1 MCPVLR
7 GEASPLP
14 QKELT
19 ALRDSLSRDWGH
31 RTITTSSGPLL
42 VMRVPAGKPDLLNH
56 LETATDALPPLDFS
70 EYRGAV
76 MIGDEAHLGVSIDM
90 LHSLVDTRRATEANW
105 LAQHRPQLPAGGF
118 MVQRL
123 PSDPQRRLRAV
134 IRVDVDRV
142 TQLGEAD
149 FDELATL
156 LEPIKQESPGQCRP
170 AFAYLVAHE
179 DHVRI
184 EGGRF
189 FSELEQRAR
198 RAREREERTRHR
210 KREESYETALGHI
223 ARIEERNKR
232 RKTPDPFASS
242 RSDRFDPPLRS
253 TRAARSSYSARST
266 RSTHLPYSARS
277 TDTTRTTPPPVERAP
292 ADRTTRTRHKTRRER
307 PSFEV
312 PPAYRDHERPAHE
325 ETRQRTGP
333 RTDLAPRETT
343 RAPIEPPAPSD
354 PHFASVD
361 AHPEQYEHLKTLLR
375 DAGYET
381 RERFVVD
388 GVPLA
393 LAAARPEGYPRRVLV
408 AFSARLEEDEA
419 RRMLRVARSVGAE
432 LALAITPDAAAGV
445 ERVTLA
451 TNLKVIAP
459 DAVMQL
465 RLD

>member
-19 ALRDSLSRDWGH
+19 ALRDSLSREWDH
-31 RTITTSSGPLL
+31 RTVTTPSGPLL
-42 VMRVPAGKPDLLNH
+42 VMRVPAGRPDLLNH

-70 EYRGAV
+70 GYIGAV

-105 LAQHRPQLPAGGF
+105 LAQHRTKLPAGGF
-118 MVQRL
+118 TVQRL

-134 IRVDVDRV
+134 IRVDVDQVSR
-142 TQLGEAD
+142 LGETE
-149 FDELATL
+149 FDELTTL
-156 LEPIKQESPGQCRP
+156 LEPIKAKSPGGCRP

-189 FSELEQRAR
+189 FSELEHRVK
-198 RAREREERTRHR
+198 RAREREQRARQR
-210 KREESYETALGHI
+210 KRGDSYETALGHL
-223 ARIEERNKR
+223 ARIEEQNKR
-232 RKTPDPFASS
+232 RKAHDPLTPRRRQDPQDPFRAPRRTSRASRDS
-242 RSDRFDPPLRS
+242 RNLRDDHSSVGRASIDRPARPRREPPSYDSRPGHSREESHERARHDRRPSIDPPA
-253 TRAARSSYSARST
+253 TSA
-266 RSTHLPYSARS
+266 
-277 TDTTRTTPPPVERAP
+277 PPV
-292 ADRTTRTRHKTRRER
+292 
-307 PSFEV
+307 
-312 PPAYRDHERPAHE
+312 
-325 ETRQRTGP
+325 P
-333 RTDLAPRETT
+333 RG
-343 RAPIEPPAPSD
+343 EPPARSD
-354 PHFASVD
+354 PHFEPVD
-361 AHPEQYEHLKTLLR
+361 AHPEQYGHLKTLLG

-408 AFSARLEEDEA
+408 AFSSRLEADEA

-432 LALAITPDAAAGV
+432 LALAITPEAAPGV

-451 TNLKVIAP
+451 TNLKVIDP